1 MSARILPFH
10 RPQEPIRLMDRPV
23 YRPTSSSKFIGAM
36 LVSMA
41 LWSVFLFAFLIFNL
55 FRLL

>member
-10 RPQEPIRLMDRPV
+10 RPQEPIRILDRPV
-23 YRPTSSSKFIGAM
+23 YRPSSSSKFIGAV

-41 LWSVFLFAFLIFNL
+41 LWSVLLFAFLSFKL
-55 FRLL
+55 FDLL